1 MRRIL
6 LAAAAGFLAFTGFAL
21 AEDLLGQP
29 YEHVTLQYLGDVT
42 STCPSNEPGIAHRNF
57 QRIFPSG
64 ERSRRFVVPA
74 GKHLVVT
81 DVYWTAPY
89 FVTGTIPVSGESA
102 MLKLA
107 IHAPNGDHKAQIF
120 VSTPVVISPRN
131 QSAKV
136 GTSEHMTTGFRV
148 GAGKILCASISNLAA
163 GFDAGTLDPETIF
176 LNGYLVAQ

>member
-1 MRRIL
+1 MRGIS
-6 LAAAAGFLAFTGFAL
+6 LAAAAGFLVLSGIVL
-21 AEDLLGQP
+21 AEDLVGQP

-42 STCPSNEPGIAHRNF
+42 STCPSNEPGIAHRSF
-57 QRIFPSG
+57 KRIFPWG
-64 ERSRRFVVPA
+64 AVSRKFVVPA

-81 DVYWTAPY
+81 DVSWTAPY
-89 FVTGTIPVSGESA
+89 FVTGTTPVSGESA

-107 IHAPNGDHKAQIF
+107 IHTPDGDHKVQIF
-120 VSTPVVISPRN
+120 VSTPVVITPQN

-148 GAGKILCASISNLAA
+148 GAGRILCASISNVAA
-163 GFDAGTLDPETIF
+163 GFDAGTLDPELIF